1 MTLVSVSSDHAAQL
15 REEGCTV
22 VPAVLGADEVATA
35 KAALATAIEE
45 DRAAG
50 QILFRAG
57 VDPNDRNIRVLQLLG
72 RHPIWERFVDHP
84 VARGLAATLLGD
96 DAYLLSS
103 LSANVA
109 LPGSE
114 SMGLH
119 CDLMSVLPEPWLAP
133 HGVNVFFYLD
143 DTDEANGATRY
154 LPGSHRF
161 TDHTMASAGDLA
173 ATRPFEA
180 PAGSMVAIDG
190 RLWHTSGANTSA
202 DRSRD
207 VVISFYIADFIRPQ
221 YNWHALLSEATKAAL
236 APGVRDLLGLD
247 LGNMKLRMR
256 YEAFAGS
263 RQAAQALH
271 VESGVTP
278 GA

>member
-1 MTLVSVSSDHAAQL
+1 MTLTTVSGEQATQL
-15 REEGCTV
+15 RDDGCTV
-22 VPAVLGADEVATA
+22 VPAVLTPGEIGTA
-35 KAALATAIEE
+35 KAALAVAIEE

-57 VDPNDRNIRVLQLLG
+57 VDPNDRNVRVLQLLG
-72 RHPIWERFVDHP
+72 RAPIWEQLVDHP
-84 VARGLAATLLGD
+84 VARSLAATLLGED
-96 DAYLLSS
+96 GYILSS

-109 LPGSE
+109 LPGSG

-119 CDLMSVLPEPWLAP
+119 CDLMSVLPEPWLAA

-143 DTDEANGATRY
+143 DTDEGNGATRY

-161 TDHTMASAGDLA
+161 TDHGMAAPDDI
-173 ATRPFEA
+173 TRTRAIEA

-202 DRSRD
+202 DRTRD

-221 YNWHALLSEATKAAL
+221 YNWHALLSEETKAAL
-236 APGVRDLLGLD
+236 SPPVRDLLALD

-256 YEAFAGS
+256 YEAFASS
-263 RQAAQALH
+263 RQPAQALH
-271 VESGVTP
+271 VQ
-278 GA
+278 

>member
-1 MTLVSVSSDHAAQL
+1 MTTTVLSDDTAEQL
-15 REEGCTV
+15 RDDGLAV
-22 VPAVLGADEVATA
+22 VPGVLTPDEVAEA
-35 KAALATAIEE
+35 KAALARAIEE

-50 QILFRAG
+50 EILWRAG
-57 VDPNDRNIRVLQLLG
+57 VDPNDRNVRVLQLLG
-72 RHPIWERFVDHP
+72 RAPIWEALVDHP
-84 VARGLAATLLGD
+84 VARGLAASLLGD
-96 DAYLLSS
+96 DGYILSS

-109 LPGSE
+109 LPGSG

-119 CDLMSVLPEPWLAP
+119 CDMMSVLPEPWLAA

-143 DTDEANGATRY
+143 DTDEENGATRY

-161 TDHTMASAGDLA
+161 TDHTMAAPDDVLR
-173 ATRPFEA
+173 TRPIEA

-202 DRSRD
+202 DRGRD

-221 YNWHALLSEATKAAL
+221 YNWHALLGEDAKRAL
-236 APGVRDLLGLD
+236 SPAVRDLLGLD

-256 YEAFAGS
+256 YEAFARS
-263 RQAAQALH
+263 HQDAQGPH
-271 VESGVTP
+271 RK
-278 GA
+278 